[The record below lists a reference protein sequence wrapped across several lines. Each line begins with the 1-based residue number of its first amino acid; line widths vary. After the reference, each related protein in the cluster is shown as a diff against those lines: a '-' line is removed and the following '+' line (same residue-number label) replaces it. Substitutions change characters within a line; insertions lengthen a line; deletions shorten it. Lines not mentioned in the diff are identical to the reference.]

1 MSHSDNPRVFRRAED
16 DWLGRWPAVAAFK
29 QLLDGPGLQ
38 TPLVVGIYGGWGS
51 GKTSMMQ
58 TLAEEIDRADRV
70 LLWFDAW
77 VYARQERSLWR
88 ALLLRVIE
96 ELHRQLG
103 DRGASEEGRKDATRL
118 LDEARA
124 SLYRSLMVAEKGV
137 VRVNWWGGLPLV
149 ADTALTALTAGLSKE
164 IAKAVSDDK
173 SETGL
178 VAAVT
183 KWVTGD
189 GTREAVKLIEREASE
204 RHVEQ
209 LVSLEQFKKTFDDL
223 LKQFGIGAEQRL
235 FVFVDDLDR
244 CLPEDA
250 VAALEAIKLF
260 LDLPGCVFVL
270 GMDRSVVEQ
279 GIRVRYQKLME
290 QKAGFDPRAYL
301 DKNIQLPFIL
311 PPLGSRQ
318 IGRYLDELSK
328 RPGHAAGVLCHD
340 LIEAAA
346 PRNPRALKRV
356 LNILQLTLYLDGITE
371 ADIDAL
377 TPSAEGAVRVR
388 HIAKLVL
395 LQAVFNR
402 AYAVLAPDPSLLK
415 EVENFV
421 QRRQSKLAD
430 PLKPTFEVP
439 DLERLLKLQPFFN
452 GLGEDEIDDLFGLS
466 KVTASARAM
475 QDTIGRATA
484 GTASTC
490 FT

>member
-1 MSHSDNPRVFRRAED
+1 MALKRLLA
-16 DWLGRWPAVAAFK
+16 GVA
-29 QLLDGPGLQ
+29 LE

-51 GKTSMMQ
+51 GKTSVMR
-58 TLAEEIDRADRV
+58 TLAAELGRPDRV

-77 VYARQERSLWR
+77 VYARQEQSLWR

-96 ELHRQLG
+96 ELRRRLG
-103 DRGASEEGRKDATRL
+103 ELEASEAGRTDATRL

-124 SLYRSLMVAEKGV
+124 SLYRSLTVAERGG

-149 ADTALTALTAGLSKE
+149 ADAALTALTAGLSKE
-164 IAKAVSDDK
+164 IARAVTDEK

-189 GTREAVKLIEREASE
+189 SAKEAVKLIEREASE

-209 LVSLEQFKKTFDDL
+209 MASLEQFKATFEKL
-223 LKQFGIGAEQRL
+223 LKRFGIGAERRL

-279 GIRVRYQKLME
+279 GIRVRYQKVVE
-290 QKAGFDPRAYL
+290 KEPVFDPRAYL
-301 DKNIQLPFIL
+301 DKIIQLPFTL
-311 PPLGSRQ
+311 PPLGARQ
-318 IGRYLDELSK
+318 IGRYLDELSR
-328 RPGHAAGVLCHD
+328 RPGHAAGVLCRD

-356 LNILQLTLYLDGITE
+356 LNILQLTLYLDGMTE
-371 ADIDAL
+371 AEIDGL
-377 TPSAEGAVRVR
+377 TPSAANAPRVR

-395 LQAVFNR
+395 LQVAFDR
-402 AYAVLAPDPSLLK
+402 AYAALAADPPLLK
-415 EVENFV
+415 EVENFAE
-421 QRRQSKLAD
+421 RRQSKLAD
-430 PLKPTFEVP
+430 ALKPVFDVP
-439 DLERLLKLQPFFN
+439 GIDRLMKLQPSFN
-452 GLGEDEIDDLFGLS
+452 GLTEDEIRDLFTLS
-466 KVTASARAM
+466 KVTASARGV
-475 QDTIGRATA
+475 QDSAGRATA
-484 GTASTC
+484 AFAAT
-490 FT
+490 